1 MKKLA
6 KTLYMQVLFAIV
18 IGIVLGTIA
27 PEFAVQMKPLGDAF
41 IKLIKMIIGPVVFC
55 TVVSGIA
62 GMQNMRQV
70 GRVSGKALL
79 YFESISTFALLI
91 GLGAA
96 HLFKPGA
103 GFHVDLATLD
113 ANAVTSYAQQ
123 AQGQTA
129 SGFLL
134 HMIPDTLLSAFTRGD
149 MLQILLI
156 AVLFGSAFALVG
168 KRAAPVLTWIEAL
181 SHILFGIVRIITKVA
196 PIGAFGAIAF
206 SIGRYGLASLLPQLK
221 LIGVFYLT
229 SLLFIA
235 VVLGVVA
242 HLAGFN
248 LFRFIAYIKDELL
261 IVFGTS
267 SSEAAL
273 PALMNK
279 LERLGCSR
287 SVVGLVVPAGYSC
300 NLDGTNLYMTMAVL
314 FIAQATHTELTLTQQ
329 LVLLAVA
336 MLTSKGASG
345 VSGAGFVTLAATLA
359 VVPTVPLSGMVLLL
373 GIDRF
378 MSDGRALTNFI
389 GNGVAAIVISAW
401 EKQLDRSQMK
411 QMLDKTIQPA
421 APDTDSIPTRLCEMA
436 AHPLKAA

>member
-1 MKKLA
+1 MKNWLKP
-6 KTLYMQVLFAIV
+6 LYIQVLFAIAA
-18 IGIVLGTIA
+18 GIALGTAA

-41 IKLIKMIIGPVVFC
+41 IKLIKMVIGPVVFC

-62 GMQNMRQV
+62 GMQNMKQV

-79 YFESISTFALLI
+79 YFETISTLALLI

-96 HLFKPGA
+96 HLLKPGA
-103 GFHVDLATLD
+103 SFNVDPSTLD
-113 ANAVTSYAQQ
+113 ANIVSSYAQK
-123 AQGQTA
+123 AQGQTI
-129 SGFLL
+129 SSFLL
-134 HMIPDTLLSAFTRGD
+134 HIIPDTLVSAFTRGD

-156 AVLFGSAFALVG
+156 AVLFGY
-168 KRAAPVLTWIEAL
+168 AL
-181 SHILFGIVRIITKVA
+181 SLAGERGQPVFTLINALSRVFFGIMRIITKVA

-206 SIGRYGLASLLPQLK
+206 SIGHYGLASLLPQLK
-221 LIGVFYLT
+221 LIGVFYL
-229 SLLFIA
+229 SLLLFITI
-235 VVLGVVA
+235 VLGGVA
-242 HLAGFN
+242 RIAGFS
-248 LFRFIAYIKDELL
+248 LLRFIAHIKDELL
-261 IVFGTS
+261 IVFSTS

-314 FIAQATHTELTLTQQ
+314 FIAQATNTDLTLMQQ
-329 LVLLAVA
+329 LTLLAVA

-345 VSGAGFVTLAATLA
+345 VAGAGFITLAATLS

-378 MSDGRALTNFI
+378 MADGRAISNFI
-389 GNGVAAIVISAW
+389 GNGVATIVISAW
-401 EKQLDRSQMK
+401 EKQLDRNQMK
-411 QMLDKTIQPA
+411 QTLDKTAQPVA
-421 APDTDSIPTRLCEMA
+421 LDTDSVPI
-436 AHPLKAA
+436 